1 MPSSNIKEAY
11 LNLLIFGNI
20 SVPSPA
26 QPWLGSSQRLVVA
39 SSHPVCNLEDWPSE
53 RGWPPLPPSWPPP
66 EWCQKALPRVIGSG
80 MQRCVHIS
88 VFGRRCSRKPEQSKD
103 QINQR
108 LGIWLNLKPPPPR
121 PPAPAGVPGFHWG
134 GGRNIRNDL
143 VPGPRKRPEKSH
155 FGEGF
160 FLLLPPLPPKSISV
174 KVSRSQ
180 WVGC

>member
-1 MPSSNIKEAY
+1 MPS
-11 LNLLIFGNI
+11 L
-20 SVPSPA
+20 A
-26 QPWLGSSQRLVVA
+26 QPRLWSSQRLVVA

-108 LGIWLNLKPPPPR
+108 LGIWLNLKPPPP
-121 PPAPAGVPGFHWG
+121 PGRQHLLGCLDSTGG

-143 VPGPRKRPEKSH
+143 VTRPRKWPEKSH
-155 FGEGF
+155 FGKVF
-160 FLLLPPLPPKSISV
+160 FFTSSAPPPKEHFSQSQPV
-174 KVSRSQ
+174 AMGWLLNGTPPVRLRSCPLG
-180 WVGC
+180 W